1 MPLFRKLT
9 AAPYPLML
17 IGFVL
22 AGLILL
28 DSAQKPSE
36 QITVKVL
43 VAGIRVYQRTCLPL
57 VSRFVRCRY
66 RPTCSYYCALAL
78 QRHGIGRGSLLC
90 VRRLLSCTRSVPPG
104 TPDPVP
110 HSSSTMSP

>member
-1 MPLFRKLT
+1 MPPLRKLT
-9 AAPYPLML
+9 AAPFRFAL

-22 AGLILL
+22 TGLILL
-28 DSAQKPSE
+28 DSAQRPSD

-43 VAGIRVYQRTCLPL
+43 VTGIRVYQRTCLPL

-66 RPTCSYYCALAL
+66 RPTCSDYCAQAL

-110 HSSSTMSP
+110 RSSSTAPP